1 MVYCVLL
8 WGLRSWLNNWFEI
21 QNGFLGWFGLL
32 EENDVFAVIILFL
45 H

>member
-8 WGLRSWLNNWFEI
+8 WGLRSWLNNWLEI
-21 QNGFLGWFGLL
+21 ENGFLGWFGLL
-32 EENDVFAVIILFL
+32 EKNDVFAVIILFL